1 MSKYFKRL
9 LLFDDDLEGLDDVDE
24 MGVVQRETPAR
35 TIYRAPVED
44 SIFDDL
50 YALYAYPLT
59 ADKRWQLG
67 PVMLYLLVAYL
78 VCKAIY
84 ILFWRIKSHESLKAA
99 RETQY
104 ARNLRLYDFQKQL
117 KNVD

>member
-24 MGVVQRETPAR
+24 MGVVQRETPVR
-35 TIYRAPVED
+35 TIFRAPVEV

-50 YALYAYPLT
+50 YALYSYPLSE
-59 ADKRWQLG
+59 DKQWKLG
-67 PVMLYLLVAYL
+67 PVMLCLLIAYL
-78 VCKAIY
+78 VCKAIQ
-84 ILFWRIKSHESLKAA
+84 ILLWRIRSHQSLQAA

-104 ARNLRLYDFQKQL
+104 ARNLRKYDFQKPL